1 MVNGRNTMSF
11 TNMETLKKD
20 NMNLADKIYILDTT
34 LRDGEQ
40 TPGVALTVDDKIQIA
55 QKLNNLGVDKIEVGF
70 PASSPGEIESAKK
83 IKARDLDSTLVG
95 LSRSLRK
102 DIDAVIDAEL
112 DYVHTFIGTS
122 PLHRDYKLKKS
133 KEEIIDSAVDT
144 VEYAKDHGLTV
155 EFSAEDGTRTE
166 REFLFEIFNEVVSAG
181 ADFLDVPD
189 TVGILTPALTR
200 NMITDIKNNFKTP
213 ISVHFHNDFGL
224 ANANTLT
231 AIECGANQAHVTING
246 LGERT
251 GNCSLEELVMA
262 LKSAY
267 QIDLGLDTT
276 RLYSLSNLV
285 GRLTGV
291 KMPVNKP
298 IVGDNAFA
306 HESGIHV
313 HGILNNASTYEP
325 MSPEMVGHS
334 RRIILGKHT
343 GANAVRA
350 KLKEYHIDLDEE
362 QFNNVFNS
370 IKSLG
375 DSGKCV
381 TDDDLVAIAITELSS
396 ARETPIIIK
405 GLSISMGANV
415 SPTATVK
422 LEIDGVIK
430 ETASTGVGPI
440 DAALN
445 AVRDLIQDTIDMELE
460 EYNLEAITGGTDAL
474 AEVFVVTSDSEG
486 NNSTGRST
494 NQDIVM
500 ASILA
505 IVDSINKLL
514 LIKYLIIFF
523 IWTFCFIIF
532 LILLFLFN
540 FYLFFIF
547 FLRFLSSFL

>member
-1 MVNGRNTMSF
+1 MF
-11 TNMETLKKD
+11 TNDIEILKNVD
-20 NMNLADKIYILDTT
+20 MNLPDKIYIFDTT

-40 TPGVALTVDDKIQIA
+40 TPGVALTTDEKIQIA

-70 PASSPGEIESAKK
+70 PASSHGEIESAKR
-83 IKARDLDSTLVG
+83 IKERDLDSTLVG
-95 LSRSLRK
+95 LARSLK
-102 DIDAVIDAEL
+102 DDIDAVLDADLE
-112 DYVHTFIGTS
+112 YVHTFIGTS
-122 PLHRDYKLKKS
+122 PLHRNYKLRMD
-133 KEEIIDSAVDT
+133 KEKIIETSVSA

-155 EFSAEDGTRTE
+155 EFSAEDATRTE
-166 REFLFEIFNEVVSAG
+166 RDFLFEVFTEVVSAG
-181 ADFLDVPD
+181 ADFIDVPD
-189 TVGILTPALTR
+189 TVGILTPVLTR
-200 NMITDIKNNFKTP
+200 ELITDIKNNFTAP

-224 ANANTLT
+224 ATANTLT

-251 GNCSLEELVMA
+251 GNCSLEELVMT

-267 QIDLGLDTT
+267 GIDLDLDTT

-285 GRLTGV
+285 GRLTGI

-313 HGILNNASTYEP
+313 HGILNNSSTYEP
-325 MSPEMVGHS
+325 ISPEMVGHS
-334 RRIILGKHT
+334 RRIVLGKHT
-343 GANAVRA
+343 GANAVKS
-350 KLKEYHIDLDEE
+350 KLKENHIDLNDDQFQKVFDE
-362 QFNNVFNS
+362 

-381 TDDDLVAIAITELSS
+381 TDDDLIAIAITELSS
-396 ARETPIIIK
+396 ARETPIVIK

-422 LEIDGVIK
+422 LEIDGEEK

-445 AVRDLIQDTIDMELE
+445 AIRQLVQGTMDIELE

-474 AEVFVVTSDSEG
+474 AEVFVISSDSHG
-486 NNSTGRST
+486 NTSTGRST
-494 NQDIVM
+494 SQDIVM

-505 IVDSINKLL
+505 VLDSMNKLL
-514 LIKYLIIFF
+514 LIQRAK
-523 IWTFCFIIF
+523 
-532 LILLFLFN
+532 
-540 FYLFFIF
+540 
-547 FLRFLSSFL
+547 

>member
-1 MVNGRNTMSF
+1 MQDI
-11 TNMETLKKD
+11 ETLKQQ
-20 NMNLADKIYILDTT
+20 NMNLSDKIYIFDTT

-40 TPGVALTVDDKIQIA
+40 TPGVALTVDEKIQIA
-55 QKLNNLGVDKIEVGF
+55 TKLNNLGVDKIEVGF
-70 PASSPGEIESAKK
+70 PASSQGEIESAKQ
-83 IKARDLDSTLVG
+83 IKALDLNSTLVG
-95 LSRSLRK
+95 LARSLKR
-102 DIDAVIDAEL
+102 DIDAVLDADL
-112 DYVHTFIGTS
+112 GYVHTFVGTS
-122 PLHRDYKLKKS
+122 PLHRDYKLKMS
-133 KEEIIDSAVDT
+133 KTEIIDTAVSGI
-144 VEYAKDHGLTV
+144 EYAKDHGLTV

-166 REFLFEIFNEVVSAG
+166 RDFLFEVFNQAVSAG
-181 ADFLDVPD
+181 ADVLDVPD
-189 TVGILTPALTR
+189 TVGILTPILTHEL
-200 NMITDIKNNFKTP
+200 ITDIKDNFKTP

-224 ANANTLT
+224 ATANTLT
-231 AIECGANQAHVTING
+231 AIECGANQAHVTVNG

-251 GNCSLEELVMA
+251 GNCSLEELVMS

-267 QIDLGLDTT
+267 GVDLGLDTT

-334 RRIILGKHT
+334 RRIVLGKHT
-343 GANAVRA
+343 GANAIKS
-350 KLKEYHIDLDEE
+350 KLKEYHIDLNSE
-362 QFNNVFNS
+362 QFDKVFAE

-381 TDDDLVAIAITELSS
+381 TDDDLIAIAITEISS
-396 ARETPIIIK
+396 ARETPIVIK

-422 LEIDGVIK
+422 LEIDGVEK
-430 ETASTGVGPI
+430 ETASTGVGPV

-445 AVRDLIQDTIDMELE
+445 AISDLIHDTIDIDLE
-460 EYNLEAITGGTDAL
+460 EYNLDAITGGTDAL
-474 AEVFVVTSDSEG
+474 AEVFVITSDDEG
-486 NNSTGRST
+486 NKSTGRST

-505 IVDSINKLL
+505 VLDSMNKLL
-514 LIKYLIIFF
+514 LIK
-523 IWTFCFIIF
+523 
-532 LILLFLFN
+532 
-540 FYLFFIF
+540 
-547 FLRFLSSFL
+547 RA